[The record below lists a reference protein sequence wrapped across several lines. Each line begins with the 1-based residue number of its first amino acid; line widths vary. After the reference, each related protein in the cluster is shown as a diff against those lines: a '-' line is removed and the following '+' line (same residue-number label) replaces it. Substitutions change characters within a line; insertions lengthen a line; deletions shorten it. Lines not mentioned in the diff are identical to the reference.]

1 MSILEIYIRTE
12 HTRIGM
18 DFKDIKTWGVLLSI
32 VVAIGG
38 GFSKFGSMSTRLDII
53 EAKSSPDIKPIVQD
67 ISDIKKNIAVL
78 KKDIEQL
85 REKESNPLLR

>member
-18 DFKDIKTWGVLLSI
+18 DIKVIVGIVGLVITLGSLLVFQGQLIQRVDIL
-32 VVAIGG
+32 
-38 GFSKFGSMSTRLDII
+38 